1 LSNIFYNYN
10 NGDYTSAWG
19 PFMFTLN
26 FLTQG
31 FHVDIENNAG
41 IDFDD

>member
-1 LSNIFYNYN
+1 
-10 NGDYTSAWG
+10 
-19 PFMFTLN
+19 MFTLN